1 MSAVRAEIRKGRG
14 LAILVVALA
23 AVLHA
28 GGVSSAGAQPAS
40 GATLDAVGGLMLVA
54 PRSEALVKRVPA
66 RVVVRVPA
74 RTTRL
79 SVRVGGRDV
88 TRRFRRGGGSRRVA
102 HLTLRDGL
110 RYGVNQL
117 VVLARRRGARPVL
130 DAHSFVLARRDPDLV
145 QLRVR
150 RGPVTTLGVRVAGG
164 LALAPQHFAQLRTI
178 TRRLS
183 VMQRRRTVRLWLNG
197 RRVTRAL
204 NRSRLTRWNAR
215 LSATHGLRYG
225 VNRLRILVAE
235 PKRGRYALVRRRFR
249 IGRSRPLA
257 AAGRD
262 IGTRLGRRVRLDGR
276 RSRVAGGRMD
286 QSWRIVSKPRG
297 SRAKLRRAGSARPFL
312 KPDRQGRYV
321 VRNSVRAVKARA
333 ARGIAAQVSADQ
345 VTLTAGPEPLLVPFQ
360 GLTTGG
366 GQAGIQVGGTFYRN
380 PSPNGR
386 SMQWLTLNR
395 STLDSTTAQNN
406 WLDGTGSGEHGLNTF
421 TQALSGQD
429 LDQLVILS
437 FPGGSG
443 PPVQQDQID
452 AFNSAL
458 AAIGVGPIS
467 SDVLQAQSKLVIA
480 GVPTGGAGSGQYIH
494 GGASVD
500 GLTGWLM
507 PDGMPAPSGATRY
520 RVQPERPTFNTSLA
534 SSAATNT
541 MSIRSQQVSDNLP
554 SGATGGFQVV
564 LIDPTDFTPVDH
576 RVFPTNGLAD
586 VVSGPTAM
594 AQYLNSHASS
604 PTNVAVQSIGHVT
617 DPQPPENPNS
627 PNPGD
632 DAWRAMVSA
641 LTAYGANPHTLY
653 SANGAYAFVGGTKL
667 DRTEVAQSS
676 SSVVIDPAAGKN
688 QTGTLAGRAGM
699 RDDGYFT
706 PAAVDASKSFEFSL
720 YDIAFKAATPW
731 PFTAGAPG
739 VSAGAAAQYAKAL
752 AYITSHLPLLSG
764 WAPDVRQSYVGNDDI
779 TYADS
784 REDLIG
790 MQYPGSTTTCG
801 TASASQEPDP
811 VAGFTL
817 EQFCQVN
824 RELQQEFEWLDAT
837 KALFAAWSNALNRS
851 GNREQVDLNQIGQR
865 IINSIDRPTIDGAQV
880 GWTLGGFVGNLISAG
895 LVLNPT
901 VEPLAAW
908 EGLVVVYEL
917 IRELISDST
926 SGVPLGEQIQD
937 EVSNLSSGVATRLS
951 DGAQGLD
958 GLRDVVTSDYGRLS
972 TLGGVAFGPSWKIDT
987 EKTTTT
993 LTLAADAF
1001 FMTKLMPIAYD
1012 TVWYLSPSNDG
1023 DNTTDTC
1030 EGSFFTH
1037 PWRGTPPSAQMQW
1050 SFGFNSDFGPQRS
1063 GLFLL
1068 GKTGT
1073 GTDYAPKGLADRM
1086 FNPLAANGL
1095 GVHLPDFFWTQ
1106 YKTLPSESYQCN

>member
-1 MSAVRAEIRKGRG
+1 MRSRTT
-14 LAILVVALA
+14 ILVAAVTVALLA
-23 AVLHA
+23 A
-28 GGVSSAGAQPAS
+28 G
-40 GATLDAVGGLMLVA
+40 VA
-54 PRSEALVKRVPA
+54 PAAAISQRTAATNAVAGRLLQAPRAEALVTRLPV

-74 RTTRL
+74 RTSRL
-79 SVRVGGRDV
+79 RVRVGGRDV
-88 TRRFRRGGGSRRVA
+88 TARFRRGRGSLRVA
-102 HLTLRDGL
+102 RLTRGHGL
-110 RYGVNQL
+110 RYGKNHL
-117 VVLARRRGARPVL
+117 VVVAERRGGRPVI
-130 DAHSFVLARRDPDLV
+130 DTRSFVLARRDRDLV
-145 QLRVR
+145 RLRIR
-150 RGPVTTLGVRVAGG
+150 KGPVTTLRVWVAGG
-164 LALAPQHFAQLRTI
+164 VSLAPQHFRQRGAI
-178 TRRLS
+178 ARRLS
-183 VMQRRRTVRLWLNG
+183 VMQRTRTVRLWLNG
-197 RRVTRAL
+197 RRAIRAL
-204 NRSRLTRWNAR
+204 DRSRLTRWTAR
-215 LSATHGLRYG
+215 LSAAHGLRYG
-225 VNRLRILVAE
+225 VNRLRMLVAE
-235 PKRGRYALVRRRFR
+235 PDRGRYALVRRRFR
-249 IGRSRPLA
+249 VPRNRPLA
-257 AAGRD
+257 AAGWDLGARV
-262 IGTRLGRRVRLDGR
+262 GRRVRLDGR
-276 RSRVAGGRMD
+276 RSRVLGARPD

-321 VRNSVRAVKARA
+321 VKNSVKARA
-333 ARGIAAQVSADQ
+333 ARGKAGQVSADL

-395 STLDSTTAQNN
+395 STLDPTTAQNN
-406 WLDGTGSGEHGLNTF
+406 WLDGTGSGQHGLNTF

-467 SDVLQAQSKLVIA
+467 SDVLQAQGKLVIA

-507 PDGMPAPSGATRY
+507 PDGTPAPSGATRY

-554 SGATGGFQVV
+554 AGATGGFQVV

-676 SSVVIDPAAGKN
+676 SAVVIDPVAGKN

-801 TASASQEPDP
+801 TSSASQQPPE
-811 VAGFTL
+811 VTGFTL

-824 RELQQEFEWLDAT
+824 RELQLEFEWLDAT

-851 GNREQVDLNQIGQR
+851 GNREQVDLNQIGQS
-865 IINSIDRPTIDGAQV
+865 IINSIDRPIDGAQV

-937 EVSNLSSGVATRLS
+937 EVNNLSSGVATRLS

-958 GLRDVVTSDYGRLS
+958 GLRDVITSDYGRLS
-972 TLGGVAFGPSWKIDT
+972 TLGAVAFGPSWKIDT

-1001 FMTKLMPIAYD
+1001 FMRKLMPIAYD

-1086 FNPLAANGL
+1086 FNPLAASGL

-1106 YKTLPSESYQCN
+1106 YKTLPSQSYQCG